1 MGHGC
6 PVLRDVVVRRPL
18 WFRCGSVVVPLWF
31 RYVSTVYYST
41 YRSTMFPLCVIIYN
55 AFPESLVAPRLV
67 K

>member
-41 YRSTMFPLCVIIYN
+41 YTGARCFPSV
-55 AFPESLVAPRLV
+55 S
-67 K
+67 